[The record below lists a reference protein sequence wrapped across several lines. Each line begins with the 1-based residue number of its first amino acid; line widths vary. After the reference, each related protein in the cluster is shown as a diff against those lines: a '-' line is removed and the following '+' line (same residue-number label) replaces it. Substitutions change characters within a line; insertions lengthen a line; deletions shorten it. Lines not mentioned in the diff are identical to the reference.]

1 MLETLHS
8 WDVQALAAA
17 RVWIDPS
24 AAWFPALRAA
34 VFALADAEVFFF
46 AAALV
51 GLWLYARF
59 VAHDDRAKREAL
71 RCFWL
76 TMIAFA
82 AYAALNLGLPARARP
97 ETVSA
102 IPPLIAHLP
111 DNSFPSGH
119 AIFWAASV
127 VSLFAF
133 SRRWLAWT
141 ALFLGA
147 LMCAARVM
155 AGIHYPGD
163 ILVGALMGL
172 LIALLFLPAVKA
184 QAFGRALVT
193 PVVRLVRFI
202 GL

>member
-1 MLETLHS
+1 MLETLLS
-8 WDVQALAAA
+8 WDAQALSAA
-17 RVWIDPS
+17 RGWIDPS
-24 AAWFPALRAA
+24 AAWFPALKTA
-34 VFALADAEVFFF
+34 VVVLADSEVLLF
-46 AAALV
+46 AATLV
-51 GLWLYARF
+51 GLWLYGRF

-76 TMIAFA
+76 TMIAFG
-82 AYAALNLGLPARARP
+82 AYWAVNFGLPVRARP

-102 IPPLIAHLP
+102 IPPLVSHLP

-127 VSLFAF
+127 VALFAF

-141 ALFLGA
+141 ALVLGA
-147 LMCAARVM
+147 LMCWARVL

-163 ILVGALMGL
+163 IVVGALMGL
-172 LIALLFLPAVKA
+172 LIALLFLPVVKA
-184 QAFGRALVT
+184 QRFGRVLVT
-193 PVVRLVRFI
+193 PVVRLVRYV